1 MKRHLKPVR
10 KCHACPLNLGDH
22 CWVYQYPRG
31 QWRQGKT
38 CGGLADEALHASYR
52 DWLKMPTVKS
62 RKALRQ
68 NFFRAKRRV
77 ELHRELV
84 RKKHARG

>member
-10 KCHACPLNLGDH
+10 KCHGCLLNLGDH
-22 CWVYQYPRG
+22 CWIYQYPRG
-31 QWRQGKT
+31 QWRAWHHCRGRE
-38 CGGLADEALHASYR
+38 DVNLHESYR

-62 RKALRQ
+62 RKELRQ

-84 RKKHARG
+84 RKKR